1 MITFSGG
8 KQVESKPVGKL
19 RVSHAFVRTGVGC
32 FALLGITLGILSV
45 STQNVEAQ
53 SRAQICRSLNAQ
65 LASLSSG
72 RSGGGNSAQYRK
84 YDNAMRKQQVQLSKT
99 KRIAKRGRCAGFG
112 VFNNKSAQCRRVV
125 SSMRKMEANLRKL
138 KNTRNRFAPRGAS
151 NARQRSQ
158 ILRRLEQNRC
168 RSNAAANTRQAS
180 AEQSTRPRRK
190 TLLEQI
196 FGVKTYRDNGQRDV
210 GNSAN
215 EENSIYTGAGTYRT
229 LCVRKTDG
237 YYFPISF
244 STVKDRF
251 ETDQATCQAMCPS
264 ANVELYHHR
273 MPTEDS
279 EDMVNYRTGK
289 PYSQE
294 PFAFAYRKSVDLEQ
308 RCRFATENRV
318 QSVELQKDPF
328 AQTDKSKHIGKPV
341 FREDPALSPDD
352 HDIKTGH
359 MTMAKATSYLLDSN
373 SSDETSDDNLV
384 AENRQ
389 IRIVGPA
396 FFPVQ

>member
-1 MITFSGG
+1 MVSFSSG
-8 KQVESKPVGKL
+8 KQVGSKPVDKL
-19 RVSHAFVRTGVGC
+19 KVSNAFVQAGLSC
-32 FALLGITLGILSV
+32 LATLGMTFAILST
-45 STQNVEAQ
+45 STHSAEAQ

-65 LASLSSG
+65 LASLSS
-72 RSGGGNSAQYRK
+72 RSSGGGNSAQYRK

-99 KRIAKRGRCAGFG
+99 KRIAKRGRCTGFG
-112 VFNNKSAQCRRVV
+112 VFNNKSSQCRRVV

-151 NARQRSQ
+151 NSRQRSN
-158 ILRRLEQNRC
+158 ILRRLERNRC
-168 RSNAAANTRQAS
+168 RSNVSANTRQAS
-180 AEQSTRPRRK
+180 AEQVTKPRRR

-196 FGVKTYRDNGQRDV
+196 FGVKTYRENGQRET
-210 GNSAN
+210 GNGTN
-215 EENSIYTGAGTYRT
+215 EENSIYTGTGTYRT

-244 STVKDRF
+244 STVQDRF
-251 ETDQATCQAMCPS
+251 EQDQATCQAMCPS

-328 AQTDKSKHIGKPV
+328 SKTDSTPRVGTPV

-352 HDIKTGH
+352 HDIKNGY
-359 MTMAKATSYLLDSN
+359 MSMAKAKSYLLDSN
-373 SSDETSDDNLV
+373 SSDKNREDDLI